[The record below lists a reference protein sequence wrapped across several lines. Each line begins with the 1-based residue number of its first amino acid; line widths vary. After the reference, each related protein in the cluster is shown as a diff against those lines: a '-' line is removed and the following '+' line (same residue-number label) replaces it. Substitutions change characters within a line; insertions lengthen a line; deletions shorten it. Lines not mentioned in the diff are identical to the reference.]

1 MSRPVVLT
9 DVTVVD
15 TRDGS
20 RTPHQDVRLDGGRIA
35 AIGATGAAA
44 GADTV
49 DGAGRF
55 VVPGFVD
62 MHSHVLNSAQPDGAL
77 ELMLAHGITGFR
89 QMSGT
94 TALLRRRRAGGLG
107 LPARSPALLATPGE
121 LLLPANAGTARAAAA
136 EVARQAAEGA
146 DFVKVGLVT
155 PEVLGA

>member
-20 RTPHQDVRLDGGRIA
+20 RTPHQDVRIEGGRIA
-35 AIGATGAAA
+35 AIGATGAA
-44 GADTV
+44 GEPGPV

-62 MHSHVLNSAQPDGAL
+62 MHSHALGSPGQDGAL

-89 QMSGT
+89 QMSRST
-94 TALLRRRRAGGLG
+94 ELLRRRRAG
-107 LPARSPALLATPGE
+107 RPG
-121 LLLPANAGTARAAAA
+121 P
-136 EVARQAAEGA
+136 
-146 DFVKVGLVT
+146 
-155 PEVLGA
+155 PP

>member
-1 MSRPVVLT
+1 MRRPVVLT

-15 TRDGS
+15 PRDGS
-20 RTPHQDVRLDGGRIA
+20 RPPHQDVRLDGGRIA

-44 GADTV
+44 GAETV
-49 DGAGRF
+49 DGAGRV

-62 MHSHVLNSAQPDGAL
+62 MHSQAPDSPQQGGAL

-107 LPARSPALLATPGE
+107 LPARCPARRAPPGRLL
-121 LLLPANAGTARAAAA
+121 
-136 EVARQAAEGA
+136 
-146 DFVKVGLVT
+146 
-155 PEVLGA
+155 